1 MKGVPPLKTVSY
13 TKDLQLLPAS
23 AGMQMKQLQLQIQD
37 TRYKRCA
44 ASYRYAVMWKRP
56 RRETEISIY
65 QGTDGSG
72 GSCPV
77 LPPTLNM
84 GLLKR
89 HMEFMRAQGLRRC
102 CPQTHWE
109 WQTEDD
115 KEAKQREEQSRWQE
129 EAAGSREQ
137 GRVPLSCLQS
147 FANLFKSGPLLN

>member
-1 MKGVPPLKTVSY
+1 MLHLI
-13 TKDLQLLPAS
+13 D
-23 AGMQMKQLQLQIQD
+23 MQSCGREQ
-37 TRYKRCA
+37 
-44 ASYRYAVMWKRP
+44 
-56 RRETEISIY
+56 RETEISIY

-84 GLLKR
+84 GILKR

-102 CPQTHWE
+102 CPQTHRE

-115 KEAKQREEQSRWQE
+115 KEAKQREEQMAGGGSRKE
-129 EAAGSREQ
+129 REVAGSRV
-137 GRVPLSCLQS
+137 GLLSCLQS